1 MKKLGVL
8 LSAFILLT
16 AFTCENE
23 PLEGDFV
30 TDDSSNTTSCV
41 EAIQNTGDAANA
53 VIASND
59 DNYVELCNAYVAALE
74 NQIAACGDPN
84 GIIQT
89 LVDSLG
95 DCNLDDPDTCESVT
109 IAADVAQNNLN
120 NAPDGQYT
128 NFCNVYVMALENK
141 IELCGDADGSIQAII
156 DSLGDCSSDGGEP
169 TEVVGTWLLTAWNGT
184 EAIDLNN
191 DGTDS
196 TNFLDEMD
204 CYNNE
209 TIVFNPDGSGIAM
222 STSYADIEIFIEAGT
237 TDSYD
242 FTVTC
247 IEEVENTDMTWTQ
260 SGNTVSITDAF
271 GTTDWTLNGNT
282 LSITIPEG
290 FSVVNTDDA
299 TVEVTQ
305 DLTFVYT
312 KQ

>member
-1 MKKLGVL
+1 MKKLSVI

-23 PLEGDFV
+23 PLDGDFV
-30 TDDSSNTTSCV
+30 TDDDPNTTSCV

-53 VIASND
+53 LVEASD
-59 DNYVELCNAYVAALE
+59 EEYIELCNAYVAALE

-84 GIIQT
+84 GFIQT

-95 DCNLDDPDTCESVT
+95 DCTLNDPDTCESAT
-109 IAADVAQNNLN
+109 IAADVAFNNLN
-120 NAPDGQYT
+120 NAPDSQYT
-128 NFCNVYVMALENK
+128 TFCNVYVMALENK
-141 IELCGDADGSIQAII
+141 IELCGDEDGTIQSII
-156 DSLGDCSSDGGEP
+156 DNLGDCSSGGEP

-184 EAIDLNN
+184 EPIDLNN
-191 DGTDS
+191 DGTES

-209 TIVFNPDGSGIAM
+209 TIVFNQDNTGTAM

-237 TDSYD
+237 TNSYD

-247 IEEVENTDMTWTQ
+247 IDEIENTDMTWTQ
-260 SGNTVSITDAF
+260 SGNAVSITDVS

-290 FSVVNTDDA
+290 FTVISTEDA
-299 TVEVTQ
+299 TVSVIQ